1 MGKYPLTASERARF
15 DRMWNGM
22 SAGRKATAVLDFD
35 HFCSWL
41 RGEDSSFYY
50 SIRDKLRDLWEEV
63 KSTIGDIA
71 EGAFKAYASV
81 AVTPIVAVVEGVK
94 EGFNNGFEAGID
106 KAFEEGKKFLK
117 DLWD

>member
-41 RGEDSSFYY
+41 RGEAPSFYY
-50 SIRDKLRDLWEEV
+50 AIKNKLGELWNEV
-63 KSTIGDIA
+63 KSTIGEISEGIA
-71 EGAFKAYASV
+71 EGIAIITIAPV
-81 AVTPIVAVVEGVK
+81 VGVVEGVK
-94 EGFNNGFEAGID
+94 AIGRWLD
-106 KAFEEGKKFLK
+106 
-117 DLWD
+117 DL

>member
-1 MGKYPLTASERARF
+1 MNELTPSEQARF
-15 DRMWNGM
+15 DRLWKSM
-22 SAGRKATAVLDFD
+22 SDSRKAMIVIDFD

-50 SIRDKLRDLWEEV
+50 SIKNKLSELWDEV
-63 KSTIGDIA
+63 KSTIGDFA

-81 AVTPIVAVVEGVK
+81 AVTPVVAVVEGVK
-94 EGFNNGFEAGID
+94 EGFNNGLEAGID

-117 DLWD
+117 DLWS